1 MACKCA
7 AGTCHDKCPCLH
19 CQYNEQLVQIDAH
32 VLVVY
37 LVGVPFT
44 TSKGVVSHDY
54 KQACLAFQ
62 HNCKV
67 FPEQSLVHMQN

>member
-19 CQYNEQLVQIDAH
+19 CQYSKQLVQIDAH

-37 LVGVPFT
+37 LVGVPFLHQQG
-44 TSKGVVSHDY
+44 SGA
-54 KQACLAFQ
+54 ACVLAIWD
-62 HNCKV
+62 
-67 FPEQSLVHMQN
+67 LD